1 MTPASVTLEALQV
14 WREDGL
20 GGEPAQ
26 VVHAV
31 SASIDAGSRVALV
44 GANGAGKTSLLLAL
58 VGAARFAGKIRVGD
72 LELDRRSLAT
82 VRKQLGFVFAEPA
95 DQLFLPTVL
104 EEASFGPR
112 QRGLPNAEELAKSAL
127 IRVGLVGLEDRSPH
141 SLSLGEQRR
150 LAIAAVLSLEPALL
164 LLDEP
169 TASLDS
175 RSRRSVLDAI
185 RASGATTLF
194 ATHDLEAAI
203 ELDADVLVLSEG
215 RLLGGGKARVALT
228 DAALLDAAGLD
239 VPGCLI

>member
-1 MTPASVTLEALQV
+1 M
-14 WREDGL
+14 
-20 GGEPAQ
+20 
-26 VVHAV
+26 
-31 SASIDAGSRVALV
+31 
-44 GANGAGKTSLLLAL
+44 LAL

-72 LELDRRSLAT
+72 LELDRRSSGDGSQAARLRVRGAGGPALLAHGAGGS
-82 VRKQLGFVFAEPA
+82 R
-95 DQLFLPTVL
+95 
-104 EEASFGPR
+104 FGPR

-127 IRVGLVGLEDRSPH
+127 IRVGLVGLEDRSPQ

-215 RLLGGGKARVALT
+215 RLLGGGKARVTLA